1 MELRACYE
9 RVDSSSYYILLH
21 IDCDTPGTCF
31 NTRYRFTT
39 KELAHK
45 FMQYVYTLDNVMAS
59 DMIYFETVYL
69 PTYSRPKYDRLEY
82 AIDDLS
88 DCIYYC
94 NNYST
99 YNTYKYKY
107 AVNEESIETFTIL
120 QLRKKLHI
128 CMSNR

>member
-1 MELRACYE
+1 MSLRACYE
-9 RVDSSSYYILLH
+9 LADSSSYYILLH

-39 KELAHK
+39 KELARK

-69 PTYSRPKYDRLEY
+69 PAFSRPKYDRLDR
-82 AIDDLS
+82 AIEDLS
-88 DCIYYC
+88 KCIYYC

-99 YNTYKYKY
+99 YEYPYKFM
-107 AVNEESIETFTIL
+107 VNEEAIETFDIL
-120 QLRKKLHI
+120 QLRKKLKD
-128 CMSNR
+128 SSL